1 MARLAKTISLL
12 LLVAVATTFARAAD
26 PGVIQV
32 RILPEA
38 EVLGA
43 EYSLGEIA
51 EFDGFDL
58 NAVRRLADIRIGA
71 SPLPGR
77 TLRITETQLR
87 SRLAPVMGSLEL
99 KLSVPENAVVVR
111 AGQRISGEEIA
122 RLVLEHARRRI
133 ADPDAEI
140 EQELVRP
147 VADVVLPRGEAR
159 WKVTPV
165 GRHLAT
171 GGSRTFRVSAT
182 VAGRE
187 AWQTLVRVEQKA
199 FRDVLV
205 TTRPIRRDRTIG
217 REDVTLVR
225 KEVTGNAAQTYFTS
239 AGQAVGKQAK
249 RPIAKGEILHGAL
262 VVAPATVREGG
273 RVFVRY
279 EAPGLVVQAL
289 GVALVAGKVGDFIP
303 VRNLQSG
310 KVVYGIVQAD
320 ESVRVN

>member
-1 MARLAKTISLL
+1 MARFAKTISLL
-12 LLVAVATTFARAAD
+12 LLFAAVAAFAHAAD

-43 EYSLGEIA
+43 EYTLAEIA
-51 EFDGFDL
+51 EIDGFDL
-58 NAVRRLADIRIGA
+58 DAVRRLADLRIGA

-87 SRLAPVMGSLEL
+87 SRLARMMGSHKIQLT
-99 KLSVPENAVVVR
+99 VPKNALVAR

-122 RLVLEHARRRI
+122 RLVLAQARRGI
-133 ADPDAEI
+133 TDPDADV
-140 EQELVRP
+140 EQKLVRP
-147 VADVVLPRGEAR
+147 VGDAVLPRGETR
-159 WKVTPV
+159 WEVTPV
-165 GRHLAT
+165 GRHLT
-171 GGSRTFRVSAT
+171 SGGSRTFRVSAT

-187 AWQTLVRVEQKA
+187 AWQSLVRVQQKA

-205 TTRPIRRDRTIG
+205 ATRAIRRNRTIG
-217 REDVTLVR
+217 EEDVTLVR
-225 KEVTGNAAQTYFTS
+225 KNVTGNAVESYFTS
-239 AGQAVGKQAK
+239 PGQAVGKQAR

-262 VVAPATVREGG
+262 VATPAAVKEGG
-273 RVFVRY
+273 RVFVLY
-279 EAPGLVVQAL
+279 ESPGLVVRAL
-289 GVALVAGKVGDFIP
+289 GVALEAGRVGDFIP

-310 KVVYGIVQAD
+310 NVVYGIVQGN